1 MIDLPDEFQ
10 LSSPY
15 YAFEKED
22 DPAALLYLEQVRTLQ
37 EKMYAETLYIKFIDG
52 DRKGAIAK
60 VIPRYDE
67 RKHLCEIHYKPTH
80 SSWDNK
86 RYGFH
91 NEYLWGYATWADIK
105 RKNKVQVSLP
115 NRDVVFL
122 PNYTGP
128 TVWALFDHKAAKAEA
143 LKEPDQVDID
153 GHVLAIGDP
162 VIYINARYGSGME
175 LCHGVIKEFKASVDS
190 RKTEIWTIVTN
201 IENNVESKISNS
213 SYMIY
218 KKA

>member
-10 LSSPY
+10 LVQPAYS
-15 YAFEKED
+15 FETPD
-22 DPAALLYLEQVRTLQ
+22 DPAALLYVEQVKTLQ
-37 EKMYAETLYIKFIDG
+37 EKMYEETLYIKFIDG

-60 VIPRYDE
+60 VIPQYPD
-67 RKHLCEIHYKPTH
+67 RKYPCEISYSPGY
-80 SSWDNK
+80 SSWDKK
-86 RYGFH
+86 RYKFH
-91 NEYLWGYATWADIK
+91 NEHLFGYATWADIK
-105 RKNKVQVSLP
+105 RKNKVQVFRP

-128 TVWALFDHKAAKAEA
+128 SVWALFDHKAAKAEA
-143 LKEPDQVDID
+143 LKNPDQTDID
-153 GHVLAIGDP
+153 GNVLAIGDP

-175 LCHGVIKEFKASVDS
+175 LCHGTIKEFKASVDS
-190 RKTEIWTIVTN
+190 RKKEIWTIVTST
-201 IENNVESKISNS
+201 EGVESKISNS